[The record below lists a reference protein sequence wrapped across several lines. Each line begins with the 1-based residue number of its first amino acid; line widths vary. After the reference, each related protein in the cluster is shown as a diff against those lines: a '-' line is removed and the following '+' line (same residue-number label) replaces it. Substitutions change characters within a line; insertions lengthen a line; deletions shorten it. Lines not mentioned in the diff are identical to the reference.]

1 MRAVIYARFSTD
13 LQDERSIAD
22 QVALCS
28 EYAQRQGHAVTA
40 IYEDASASGASLHGR
55 PAIMRLLAE
64 AARGSFDLVL
74 AESMSRVGRDQEDR
88 AAIRKRLSFHGIAIA
103 TPTDGVVTP
112 LVDGIRAV
120 IDSQQ
125 LEDLKH
131 HTRRGMRA
139 RVHEGRSA
147 GGRAYGYDVLPP
159 EPDGHGNFKR
169 GARRINQAEAAIVR
183 RIFQDYVAGSTPR
196 EIAKALNAERV
207 PPPRGRSW
215 NASTINGNRKRG
227 NGLLLNPLYAGKLVW
242 NKVMMP
248 KDPATGKRVIR
259 PNPKSAWVT
268 QSVPDLAIVP
278 EDLFEAAQQRKAARA
293 VGHPVAQRR
302 PRHLLSGLLR
312 CATCGSGM
320 SAFGMARDGRRR
332 VRCSAH
338 NESGSC
344 PDNHTFYADVI
355 EKTVLA
361 ALRAELRA
369 PAVLTE
375 YVNAYHAERTRL
387 AADVGKRQSRIA
399 RRIAEIDREV
409 IRLTD
414 GIAKGHGDPAIL
426 GTRMKEVL
434 AEKQG
439 LTVELAEAPAA
450 KQEVALHPGIL
461 ARYEAQLERFAE
473 AIAAGVRAGDH
484 DGFAAVRELIES
496 VIVQR
501 DPARQGGVQVTITGR
516 LNAVLGEKAYP
527 NGVCGKGVAG
537 ARYIRKKQAIL
548 GDFVFAA

>member
-1 MRAVIYARFSTD
+1 
-13 LQDERSIAD
+13 
-22 QVALCS
+22 
-28 EYAQRQGHAVTA
+28 
-40 IYEDASASGASLHGR
+40 
-55 PAIMRLLAE
+55 
-64 AARGSFDLVL
+64 
-74 AESMSRVGRDQEDR
+74 
-88 AAIRKRLSFHGIAIA
+88 
-103 TPTDGVVTP
+103 
-112 LVDGIRAV
+112 
-120 IDSQQ
+120 
-125 LEDLKH
+125 
-131 HTRRGMRA
+131 
-139 RVHEGRSA
+139 
-147 GGRAYGYDVLPP
+147 
-159 EPDGHGNFKR
+159 
-169 GARRINQAEAAIVR
+169 
-183 RIFQDYVAGSTPR
+183 
-196 EIAKALNAERV
+196 
-207 PPPRGRSW
+207 
-215 NASTINGNRKRG
+215 
-227 NGLLLNPLYAGKLVW
+227 
-242 NKVMMP
+242 
-248 KDPATGKRVIR
+248 
-259 PNPKSAWVT
+259 
-268 QSVPDLAIVP
+268 VPDLAIVP

-312 CATCGSGM
+312 CATCNSGM

-344 PDNHTFYADVI
+344 PNNHTFYADVI

-375 YVNAYHAERTRL
+375 YVKAYHAERTRL
-387 AADVGKRQSRIA
+387 AADVGKRQSRIT

-473 AIAAGVRAGDH
+473 AIAAGVSAGDH
-484 DGFAAVRELIES
+484 DGFAAVRDLIEN

-501 DPARQGGVQVTITGR
+501 DPARQGGVHVTITGR

-527 NGVCGKGVAG
+527 NGVCGTTVAG
-537 ARYIRKKQAIL
+537 AGIEPATYGL
-548 GDFVFAA
+548 